1 MDVEEA
7 FEPIRQAVRDD
18 RVRLAVVK
26 TKARR
31 LLTWPHP
38 DERRWVPATRCW
50 YARMLGLLF
59 IGSSLAGAYFWTTWE
74 LMRMIVACTLS
85 LVSLRYL
92 DRIAAHHVQEL
103 ALADEVFFRAGRESG
118 LIELEAVKP
127 QGADSKSQASAY

>member
-85 LVSLRYL
+85 LVS
-92 DRIAAHHVQEL
+92 HHVQEL

>member
-1 MDVEEA
+1 MEEA
-7 FEPIRQAVRDD
+7 FEPIKQAVIEN
-18 RVRLAVVK
+18 RLHLAIIK

-31 LLTWPHP
+31 LLTWPRGE
-38 DERRWVPATRCW
+38 ERRWVPVG
-50 YARMLGLLF
+50 RMAMAQGLGILF
-59 IGSSLAGAYFWTTWE
+59 IVSSLAGAYFWTTWE

-103 ALADEVFFRAGRESG
+103 AMTDEAFFRAGRDSG
-118 LIELEAVKP
+118 LIELEQVKP